1 MSLYFSLTVVM
12 DVKALLTK
20 RQTEK
25 QQQNGG
31 RRKKEEREKKIWNY
45 GGRESRRERN
55 GEATEMYEQA
65 QCSGPVYEYR

>member
-1 MSLYFSLTVVM
+1 MEKRTFSYAVFLSLSFM
-12 DVKALLTK
+12 DDEALLTK

-45 GGRESRRERN
+45 GGRESRREWN
-55 GEATEMYEQA
+55 GEVTEMYEQA
-65 QCSGPVYEYR
+65 